1 MNQQNYLSVNF
12 TCIGLRFD
20 SFTQHLQLLLVKYK
34 NNNSDWNLLRND
46 LLPNKTIKDSI
57 SEFIKAETCFS
68 VNETQIKLLPPFSN
82 ELVKQKIS
90 IPSMILFD
98 SNYIWLSPT
107 SKNIEDL
114 QWVNVTLSD
123 KKVLIDTQ
131 LDSALLKFVKIALID
146 LKKDLQLKDYSKLR
160 ILLGEKLT
168 LNDFKNCINCVIP
181 NFEKI
186 NNSNLMRKINNIIIP
201 LNKFDKNKKGRPSR
215 FYTWK

>member
-1 MNQQNYLSVNF
+1 
-12 TCIGLRFD
+12 
-20 SFTQHLQLLLVKYK
+20 
-34 NNNSDWNLLRND
+34 
-46 LLPNKTIKDSI
+46 
-57 SEFIKAETCFS
+57 
-68 VNETQIKLLPPFSN
+68 
-82 ELVKQKIS
+82 
-90 IPSMILFD
+90 MILFD

-107 SKNIEDL
+107 SKDIEDL

-123 KKVLIDTQ
+123 KKVLIDAR

-160 ILLGEKLT
+160 ILLGEKFT